1 MAPGSLRRLAALL
14 AVLGAGCSITT
25 HVDPVPASSMPS
37 LCVHENDAV
46 WSKQFLPMLR
56 DRLARQGIATTVY
69 KDAMPA
75 DCRHRLEYEAQW
87 KWDMAVYLRYAD
99 IRVFD
104 GDAQVGRVTY
114 DARDGS
120 GRLDKF
126 GHTDEKLAPLLD
138 ALLASVNRAA
148 ATTDP

>member
-1 MAPGSLRRLAALL
+1 MGSGPLRRLAIVAAL
-14 AVLGAGCSITT
+14 AIGCSITT
-25 HVDPVPASSMPS
+25 RVDPLPSVSMPS
-37 LCVHENDAV
+37 VCIHENEAV

-56 DRLARQGIATTVY
+56 DQLGRHGISTTVFGE
-69 KDAMPA
+69 DRPA
-75 DCRHRLEYEAQW
+75 DCRWHLEYEAQW
-87 KWDMAVYLRYAD
+87 KWDLAVYLRYAD

-104 GDAQVGRVTY
+104 GDALVGRATY

-148 ATTDP
+148 ALR